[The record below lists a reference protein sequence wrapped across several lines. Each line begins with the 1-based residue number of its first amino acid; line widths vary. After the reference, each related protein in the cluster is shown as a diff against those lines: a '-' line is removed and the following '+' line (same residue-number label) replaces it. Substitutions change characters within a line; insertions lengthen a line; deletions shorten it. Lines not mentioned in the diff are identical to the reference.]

1 MESSLLS
8 TALIYTNTTGG
19 GYDRLCIGRL
29 VAMKGRPMKVG
40 SLSFF
45 GVSLFLGARSVC
57 LIFMR
62 MTVVFYGH
70 SMGFSEDL
78 GDKRFPVTKVGT

>member
-1 MESSLLS
+1 MHWAFSRDEG
-8 TALIYTNTTGG
+8 APDEGWEF
-19 GYDRLCIGRL
+19 
-29 VAMKGRPMKVG
+29 V
-40 SLSFF
+40 FF

-62 MTVVFYGH
+62 RTVFYGH